1 MLHLPNGAKTSLGW
15 HIIGSFQVRQVRTQ
29 GNIVVE
35 NANSDTDVSISSEIG
50 IEEENV
56 RESSNNINPDRPQT
70 PVDSGSN
77 DADNDESSS
86 QGDEALSEEPES
98 DEHSGEE
105 ADSSDSDEKDNLN
118 YIR

>member
-1 MLHLPNGAKTSLGW
+1 M
-15 HIIGSFQVRQVRTQ
+15 
-29 GNIVVE
+29 VE
-35 NANSDTDVSISSEIG
+35 NELTNSDTDVSISSEIG

-56 RESSNNINPDRPQT
+56 RESPTNINPDRPRT

-86 QGDEALSEEPES
+86 QGDEALSEVSES

-105 ADSSDSDEKDNLN
+105 ADSSDSDEEDNLN
-118 YIR
+118 YIRYR

>member
-1 MLHLPNGAKTSLGW
+1 M
-15 HIIGSFQVRQVRTQ
+15 
-29 GNIVVE
+29 VE
-35 NANSDTDVSISSEIG
+35 NELTNSDTDVSISSG

-56 RESSNNINPDRPQT
+56 QESPTNINPDRPRT

-86 QGDEALSEEPES
+86 QGDEASSEVSES

-105 ADSSDSDEKDNLN
+105 ADSNDSDEEDNLN
-118 YIR
+118 YIRYR